1 MQKKSTQKDYNEF
14 FSFAVHANSNF
25 EPEVGGDI

>member
-14 FSFAVHANSNF
+14 FSLVVYANSD
-25 EPEVGGDI
+25 PEVGGDI